1 MLTHFLCFH
10 TECPYF
16 CVGSGLLFY
25 VLLFN
30 AFLFCYRPRDAKS
43 NKPYQFLYCVCVY
56 GLYHRCL
63 CGGMVL
69 SCILEEVC
77 GHTVI
82 SKVFPYLQETAV
94 VKNPKVYNIKEKGV
108 IFHPV
113 GTYFYSFVSSVCVN
127 GCLLYFQVIS
137 TSILYS
143 LVLNERHRTCN
154 GLRFKV

>member
-1 MLTHFLCFH
+1 MHFSFVIDQGMQRAINHINFCIVFVY
-10 TECPYF
+10 TDCITDACVAVWYF
-16 CVGSGLLFY
+16 PVS
-25 VLLFN
+25 
-30 AFLFCYRPRDAKS
+30 
-43 NKPYQFLYCVCVY
+43 
-56 GLYHRCL
+56 
-63 CGGMVL
+63 
-69 SCILEEVC
+69 IEVC

-154 GLRFKV
+154 GLRSSACSFKGVDLLEF